1 MANVKYCYDGK
12 FEGNILIVGQTGC
25 GKTTLNQSIAK
36 NDLFRGIKRN
46 FLDIKNISFN
56 RKRRK
61 YKEELL

>member
-1 MANVKYCYDGK
+1 MANVEYCYDGK

-25 GKTTLNQSIAK
+25 GKTTLIQNIAK

-61 YKEELL
+61 YTEELL

>member
-1 MANVKYCYDGK
+1 MANVEYCYDGK
-12 FEGNILIVGQTGC
+12 FEGNILIVRQTGC
-25 GKTTLNQSIAK
+25 GKTTLIQNIAK
-36 NDLFRGIKRN
+36 NDLLRGIKRN